1 VEDAKY
7 HQVREVA
14 IDVLLSLIKRPE
26 MEVRVALVPQ
36 SERMVA
42 ALDKVVTDSNPGVV
56 RLAMEAKALLHGLG
70 G

>member
-1 VEDAKY
+1 MSEEEGRMCPY
-7 HQVREVA
+7 LPH
-14 IDVLLSLIKRPE
+14 
-26 MEVRVALVPQ
+26 EVRVALIPQ

-56 RLAMEAKALLHGLG
+56 RLAMEAKALMHGLG